1 MCCSKRTQNLCEEVA
16 LFGMP
21 NGYADL
27 FEQIAKF
34 EKEDRTHRAY
44 AMLVLS
50 KSLLRTGDLSTMP
63 ADVQA
68 EIGEMVGAANNW
80 DAKLWVSEEIG
91 LWMPWVRWAAEE
103 PWTNME
109 GWMACD

>member
-27 FEQIAKF
+27 FEEIANF
-34 EKEDRTHRAY
+34 EKEERTQRAY
-44 AMLVLS
+44 AILVLS
-50 KSLLRTGDLSTMP
+50 RSLLRTGDLSTMP

-80 DAKLWVSEEIG
+80 DAKLWVSEELGTHLIDDYSH
-91 LWMPWVRWAAEE
+91 W
-103 PWTNME
+103 
-109 GWMACD
+109 